1 MLKLVPI
8 NVGGGE
14 AVPIGSEQ
22 ADLVLR
28 LDERLAAMKAEL
40 LRIGESG
47 SDSERA
53 ALAASIRDV
62 QKIIRKCVF

>member
-8 NVGGGE
+8 NPGGSE
-14 AVPIGSEQ
+14 AVPFGSEQ

-28 LDERLAAMKAEL
+28 LDERLAAMKTEL
-40 LRIGESG
+40 VRIGASG

-53 ALAASIRDV
+53 ALVASIRDL
-62 QKIIRKCVF
+62 QKIIRRCVF